1 MENLKKQQEKLLAS
15 EIAQKTMEYMLG
27 LNEESE
33 LWMKKKIKKA
43 SRRLVKMYSSAIDEQ
58 YKEAAKKLKK
68 ENKKQA
74 EVNDQVNITDEGI
87 VITTVPEEFTTAL
100 AS

>member
-1 MENLKKQQEKLLAS
+1 MENLKKHQEKLLAS
-15 EIAQKTMEYMLG
+15 EIAHKTMEYMLG
-27 LNEESE
+27 LNEENE

-43 SRRLVKMYSSAIDEQ
+43 SKRLVKLYASAIDEQ
-58 YKEAAKKLKK
+58 HKQATKK
-68 ENKKQA
+68 EKQKHA
-74 EVNDQVNITDEGI
+74 EVNEQVNITDEGI

>member
-1 MENLKKQQEKLLAS
+1 MENLKKHQERLLAS

-27 LNEESE
+27 LNEENE
-33 LWMKKKIKKA
+33 LWMQKKIKKA

-58 YKEAAKKLKK
+58 HKEAAKKIKK
-68 ENKKQA
+68 EKQKHA
-74 EVNDQVNITDEGI
+74 EVEEQVNITREGI
-87 VITTVPEEFTTAL
+87 VITAAPEEFTTAL